1 MREHTGQG
9 YTNAAEADLPKYF
22 DTRSRELP
30 VNLLR
35 KQIQDKRVTDL
46 VKKYL
51 KSGSYGRRS
60 GMPNEEGTARGGSFS
75 PLRAHICLNEFDG

>member
-1 MREHTGQG
+1 MKEHTGQG

-60 GMPNEEGTARGGSFS
+60 GMPSGRRHSARRVFFTVAG
-75 PLRAHICLNEFDG
+75 AHLPE